1 MLRIQNISQSNDRI
15 LNVVWSDGKIQNID
29 VVDLRRA
36 CPCASCVDEWT
47 KEKTLDPQSI
57 SEDTRPIE
65 IESVGRYAMKAS
77 FTDGHKTGIYT
88 FDLLRKMN

>member
-15 LNVVWSDGKIQNID
+15 LNVVWSDGKIQNIA
-29 VVDLRRA
+29 VVGLRRA